1 MTDTQ
6 STPLLDTLAAMT
18 AASVEETTLDA
29 QQLMLVRLAAL
40 AAVDAPEASY
50 LLNIGPAA
58 DAGLTVET
66 AQAVLT
72 AVAPIIG
79 APRTVSAAGKIV
91 RSLGLAIA
99 LAEAALDES
108 AEVPGQ
114 RADST
119 S

>member
-1 MTDTQ
+1 MTDVET
-6 STPLLDTLAAMT
+6 TPLLDTLAAMT
-18 AASVEETTLDA
+18 AASLVKADLEPYE
-29 QQLMLVRLAAL
+29 LMLVRLAAL

-58 DAGLTVET
+58 EAGLTVES

-79 APRTVSAAGKIV
+79 APRTLAAAGKIV

-99 LAEAALDES
+99 LEEAELQGTAGE
-108 AEVPGQ
+108 
-114 RADST
+114 
-119 S
+119 